1 MDLIEGKQRES
12 PAQHLDVP
20 EDTGWMPR
28 PG

>member
-1 MDLIEGKQRES
+1 MDFIEGKRPES

-28 PG
+28 PD